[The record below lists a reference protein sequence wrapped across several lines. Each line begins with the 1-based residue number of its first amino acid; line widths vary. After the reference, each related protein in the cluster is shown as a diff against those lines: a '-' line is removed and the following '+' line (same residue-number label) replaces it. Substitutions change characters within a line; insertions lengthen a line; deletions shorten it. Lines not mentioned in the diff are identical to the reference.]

1 MFLSKGPSPPE
12 HRATLATMPLAERET
27 ALLFSGLHQHPF
39 SILGFHEVPQSGRRV
54 LRLWSPGS
62 VRIEILLSHH
72 RPARRI
78 HPEGLFECVLPVGA
92 PAHPVR
98 IRSWSAEDTSL
109 ERYDAYTFPVLLSD
123 YDRYLMGEGTHYHSY
138 KKLGAH
144 AVERAGVEGIQF
156 AVWAPNASSVSLIG
170 DFNDWHPTQHPMEFS
185 EKAGVWQL
193 FVPGVGDGNCY
204 KYLLRSGD
212 QSMVEKVDPHAL
224 LFEIPPRS
232 ASVTHHLGGYDWN
245 DESWLNQRLHRNSLQ
260 APVSVYEVHSGSWG
274 GGSDSSYRNLAREL
288 VDYVEGMGFT
298 HIEFLPLT
306 EHPYEGSW
314 GYQTIG
320 YFAPTSRFGEPDDF
334 RYLVDCCHQRGI
346 GVFLD
351 WVPAHFAK
359 DVHGLARFDGTCL
372 YEHPDPRRGEQ
383 PNWGTLA
390 FDLGRNEVCNFL
402 ISSALFWLQ
411 EFHLDGLRVDAV
423 ASMLYL
429 DYSRQEGEWLPNI
442 HGGREN
448 LEGVSFLRQLNQA
461 VHEYHPDVL
470 MIAEDSTAWPGV
482 TRPVHLGGLGFDL
495 KWSMGWMHDSL
506 GYFELDP
513 IHRSQHH
520 QRLTFSMLYAFS
532 ENFLL
537 PISHDEVVHGKG
549 SLLKKQWGDESEKFA
564 GIRVFL
570 TYMYTHPGKKLL
582 FMGCEFGQWEEW
594 DWSRALDWSLLEKP
608 VHSQLQDFVRELNR
622 FYRLEGALHEQNLNW
637 EGFEWVDLN
646 DDRQS
651 VISYFRKGA
660 GGSDPIL
667 AVFNLTPVARHNYR
681 LGIPNAEYYEEVLN
695 SDSSLWGGSN
705 LGNLGRVAVEELGCH
720 RRSHSIVLTLPPLT
734 AVLLKPVG
742 LG

>member
-1 MFLSKGPSPPE
+1 M
-12 HRATLATMPLAERET
+12 
-27 ALLFSGLHQHPF
+27 LFSGLHQHPF

-62 VRIEILLSHH
+62 VRIEILLSRH

-109 ERYDAYTFPVLLSD
+109 ERYDAYTFPVLLRD
-123 YDRYLMGEGTHYHSY
+123 YDRYLMGEGTPYHSY

-144 AVERAGVEGIQF
+144 PVERAGVEGIQF

-170 DFNDWHPTQHPMEFS
+170 DFNDWHPTRHPMEFS

-232 ASVTHHLGGYDWN
+232 GSVTHHLGGYDWN
-245 DESWLNQRLHRNSLQ
+245 DESWLNERLQRNSLQ

-383 PNWGTLA
+383 PNWGKLA
-390 FDLGRNEVCNFL
+390 FDLGRNEVRNFL

-429 DYSRQEGEWLPNI
+429 DYSRREGEWLPNI

-470 MIAEDSTAWPGV
+470 MIAEESTAWPGV

-495 KWSMGWMHDSL
+495 KWGMGWMHDSL
-506 GYFELDP
+506 DYFGSDP

-549 SLLKKQWGDESEKFA
+549 SLLKKQWGDESEKFS

-594 DWSRALDWSLLEKP
+594 DWSRALDWSLLEEP

-622 FYRLEGALHEQNLNW
+622 FYRLEGALHERDLNS

-667 AVFNLTPVARHNYR
+667 VVFNFTTVARQNYR

-705 LGNLGRVAVEELGCH
+705 LGNLGRVAVEELACH